1 MSIARVFF
9 NINTLANLVS
19 DTFNTPMNETKKFL
33 DKWYQVYRSDEPEFL
48 EEILDESVIFSSPVV
63 FKPIEGKEMTKLY
76 LMGAGITFNMDKFIY
91 VREVVDGL
99 DSILEFETYIDDI
112 LVNGVDMIRWNAE
125 GKIIDFKVMVRPL
138 RAIEALQ
145 KKMSESL
152 DILQKI
158 SL

>member
-1 MSIARVFF
+1 
-9 NINTLANLVS
+9 
-19 DTFNTPMNETKKFL
+19 MNETKNFL
-33 DKWYQVYRSDEPEFL
+33 DKWYQVYRSDEPELL

-63 FKPIEGKEMTKLY
+63 FKPIEGKEITKLY

-138 RAIEALQ
+138 QAIGALQ
-145 KKMSESL
+145 KKMSEAL
-152 DILQKI
+152 ELLKK
-158 SL
+158 

>member
-1 MSIARVFF
+1 M
-9 NINTLANLVS
+9 
-19 DTFNTPMNETKKFL
+19 
-33 DKWYQVYRSDEPEFL
+33 
-48 EEILDESVIFSSPVV
+48 V

-138 RAIEALQ
+138 RAIGALQ

-152 DILQKI
+152 DTLQKI

>member
-1 MSIARVFF
+1 MCIARVFF

-76 LMGAGITFNMDKFIY
+76 LMGAGITFNMDKFTY

>member
-76 LMGAGITFNMDKFIY
+76 LMGAGITFNMDKFTY

>member
-1 MSIARVFF
+1 
-9 NINTLANLVS
+9 
-19 DTFNTPMNETKKFL
+19 MNETKKFL

-76 LMGAGITFNMDKFIY
+76 LMGAGITFNMDKFTY

-158 SL
+158 SS

>member
-1 MSIARVFF
+1 
-9 NINTLANLVS
+9 
-19 DTFNTPMNETKKFL
+19 MNETKNFL
-33 DKWYQVYRSDEPEFL
+33 DKWYQVYRSDEPELL

-125 GKIIDFKVMVRPL
+125 GKI
-138 RAIEALQ
+138 
-145 KKMSESL
+145 
-152 DILQKI
+152 
-158 SL
+158 

>member
-19 DTFNTPMNETKKFL
+19 DTFNTPMNETNKFL

-76 LMGAGITFNMDKFIY
+76 LMGAGITFNMDKFTY